1 MLFIQRIEIRTI
13 VPATHSTLRLRLAA
27 LLLGLVAFDVVA
39 VVTAYVLV
47 HIAYGLLPMFGLPVG
62 ASFWTQGFHLVS
74 LRPAVLAGTPLVLAF
89 QFVFGYRVTLR
100 EATDGPDLPE
110 ASEPETTRERFTA
123 IKHERTATQLRERVT
138 RLAQTVD
145 MSTPDVRVI
154 DSTTPNSYAAS
165 RPGER
170 TLFVTTAL
178 VDQLDGDELDAVLA
192 HELAHLKNG
201 DSFVMT
207 AAAFLPIVSA
217 RATRWLRTTLE
228 TSVYTHWFFDGE
240 TSRNAISAAYFYL
253 PLVAFAFLAM
263 PFTAALYLASTAC
276 YRLLSRVREYAAD
289 AGGAAICGSPAA
301 LASALET
308 VTDDRRPDADIRTA
322 ETGVRELCVVPYTIT
337 DETPDPPAGRA
348 ERIAHRWHTV
358 TEQILPGSHPDVD
371 DRIAALRGRQ
381 SDLDQ
386 RS

>member
-1 MLFIQRIEIRTI
+1 
-13 VPATHSTLRLRLAA
+13 VPASHSTLRLRLAA
-27 LLLGLVAFDVVA
+27 LLLGLVAFDVIA
-39 VVTAYVLV
+39 VLTAYILA
-47 HIAYGLLPMFGLPVG
+47 HIAYGLLPMFGLPTG
-62 ASFWTQGFHLVS
+62 ASFWTRGFHLVP
-74 LRPAVLAGTPLVLAF
+74 LRPVVLAGTPLVLAL
-89 QFVFGYRVTLR
+89 QFLFGYRVTLR
-100 EATDGPDLPE
+100 EATGGPDLPE
-110 ASEPETTRERFTA
+110 ASEPETARERFTA
-123 IKHERTATQLRERVT
+123 IKRERTAAQLRERVG

-145 MSTPDVRVI
+145 MATPDVTVI
-154 DSTTPNSYAAS
+154 DSATPNSYAAS

-178 VDQLDGDELDAVLA
+178 VDQLADAELDAVLA

-217 RATRWLRTTLE
+217 RATRSLRTTIE
-228 TSVYTHWFFDGE
+228 TSVFTHWFFDGE
-240 TSRNAISAAYFYL
+240 TSRNAVSAAYFHL
-253 PLVAFAFLAM
+253 PLVAFALVAI

-276 YRLLSRVREYAAD
+276 YRLLSSVREYAAD

-308 VTDDRRPDADIRTA
+308 LAEDRRPDTDIRTA
-322 ETGVRELCVVPYTIT
+322 ETGVRELCVVPYAIA
-337 DETPDPPAGRA
+337 DETPAPPEGRA

-358 TEQILPGSHPDVD
+358 TERLLPGSHPDVD
-371 DRIAALRGRQ
+371 DRIAALQERQ
-381 SDLDQ
+381 SALDR

>member
-1 MLFIQRIEIRTI
+1 M
-13 VPATHSTLRLRLAA
+13 PATHSTLRLRLAA
-27 LLLGLVAFDVVA
+27 LLLGLVAFDVIA
-39 VVTAYVLV
+39 VITAYVLAHV
-47 HIAYGLLPMFGLPVG
+47 AYGLLPMVGLPAG
-62 ASFWTQGFHLVS
+62 ASVWTQGFHLAPLWPV
-74 LRPAVLAGTPLVLAF
+74 VLAGTPLVLAL
-89 QFVFGYRVTLR
+89 QFLFGYRVTLR
-100 EATDGPDLPE
+100 EATGGPDLPE

-123 IKHERTATQLRERVT
+123 IKHERTATQLRERVG
-138 RLAQTVD
+138 RLAQTAA
-145 MSTPDVRVI
+145 MTTPDVTVI

-178 VDQLDGDELDAVLA
+178 VDQLDGNELDAVLA

-217 RATRWLRTTLE
+217 RATRGLRKTLE
-228 TSVYTHWFFDGE
+228 TSVFTHWLFDGE
-240 TSRNAISAAYFYL
+240 TSSNAVGGGYFHL
-253 PLVAFAFLAM
+253 PLLAFALIAI
-263 PFTAALYLASTAC
+263 PITAALYLASTAC

-308 VTDDRRPDADIRTA
+308 VTDDPRPTDDIRTA
-322 ETGVRELCVVPYTIT
+322 ETGVRELCVVPYAIA

-348 ERIAHRWHTV
+348 ERIAHRWRTL
-358 TEQILPGSHPDVD
+358 TEQILPGSHPDID
-371 DRIAALRGRQ
+371 DRITALQARQ